1 MQETQSDTDAD
12 TETDAELDNKAL
24 SDVVPITDI
33 EAATDTERISETAI
47 IDLTDEKQLA
57 HLSRGIEALVM
68 ISAEPIPD
76 AVLAQALATDEVTI
90 RTICVALSDS
100 YEDQDRG
107 FQLAYIAGGWRF
119 QSHPEMA
126 DVISAYVI
134 EGQNAKLSPAAMETL
149 AIIAY
154 KQPISRA
161 QIGAIRGVNVDG
173 VLRTLSQRGYVA
185 EIGRDEGPGQ
195 AVLFGTTASF
205 CERLGIADPSQLPP
219 LGDFVPPAHVLEAL
233 EQTLRADVE

>member
-1 MQETQSDTDAD
+1 MSE
-12 TETDAELDNKAL
+12 TETPK
-24 SDVVPITDI
+24 
-33 EAATDTERISETAI
+33 TEEPAGASSGDRGV
-47 IDLTDEKQLA
+47 IDLTDERRLA
-57 HLSRGIEALVM
+57 ELSRGIEAMVM

-76 AVLAQALATDEVTI
+76 AVLAHALGTDEVTI

-100 YEDQDRG
+100 YEDQNRG
-107 FQLAYIAGGWRF
+107 FQLSYIAGGWRF
-119 QSHPEMA
+119 QSHPDLA
-126 DVISAYVI
+126 SVIGDYVL

-173 VLRTLSQRGYVA
+173 VLRTLGQRGYVA
-185 EIGRDEGPGQ
+185 ETGRDEGPGQ

-205 CERLGIADPSQLPP
+205 CERLGIADPGELPP
-219 LGDFVPPAHVLEAL
+219 LGDFVPPAHVVEAL
-233 EQTLRADVE
+233 EQTLRADLV

>member
-1 MQETQSDTDAD
+1 MQETQTETETD
-12 TETDAELDNKAL
+12 TETDAELHTKIVT
-24 SDVVPITDI
+24 DVGR
-33 EAATDTERISETAI
+33 EGATDTEPNAETAI

-185 EIGRDEGPGQ
+185 EIGRDDGPGQ

-205 CERLGIADPSQLPP
+205 CERLGIADPTQLPP

-233 EQTLRADVE
+233 EQTLRADIE